1 MKTLFRNLTLSL
13 AGAFLLVPF
22 AGAAVGT
29 APNAD
34 SLTRLEQEVR
44 HELVMLPWFGV
55 FDNLQF
61 KVDGDHV
68 TLSGQVTRP
77 TLRSSAENVV
87 KRIEGVERITNNI
100 EVLPLSRFDDDIR
113 IAAYRSIYGFGPLNR
128 YALGAQ
134 PPIRIIVKN
143 GAITLEGVV
152 ANEADANLAYM
163 RARQAP
169 LAFEVTSNLRV
180 ENARS

>member
-1 MKTLFRNLTLSL
+1 MKPLLRNITLTL

-22 AGAAVGT
+22 AGAATGT
-29 APNAD
+29 TQKKD
-34 SLTRLEQEVR
+34 GLTRLEQEVR

-55 FDNLQF
+55 FDNLEFQ
-61 KVDGDHV
+61 VNGDHV
-68 TLSGQVTRP
+68 ILSGQVTRP

-113 IAAYRSIYGFGPLNR
+113 VAAYRSIYGFGPLNR

-143 GAITLEGVV
+143 GAITLHGVV
-152 ANEADANLAYM
+152 ANEGDANLAYM
-163 RARQAP
+163 RARQVP
-169 LAFEVTSNLRV
+169 FAFEVKNNLRL
-180 ENARS
+180 ENARG